1 MGGTNQMCM
10 SQKSNYVSKNPSKH
24 KSIRKDKNEKQNN
37 ADPLNKIDDIYQL
50 HDPYQSTMLSSRQ
63 SCPSTILQSNH
74 YEDNQTDTPQ
84 TFEKARLLGGG

>member
-37 ADPLNKIDDIYQL
+37 ADPLNKIDDIY
-50 HDPYQSTMLSSRQ
+50 
-63 SCPSTILQSNH
+63 
-74 YEDNQTDTPQ
+74 
-84 TFEKARLLGGG
+84 